1 MKNKKVIA
9 ISFADARELKNLV
22 RLGSDSVTNVPAGIW
37 KEIAIEV
44 PADLEI
50 SSKFDDKIVIFTAK
64 LVFRELCR
72 QHYPQMAA
80 YKVKLADNSELL
92 IGANE
97 RPYPVITE
105 SQNLSS
111 GNSNSQ
117 LRELTVTYSD
127 NKNIPY
133 IRN

>member
-1 MKNKKVIA
+1 
-9 ISFADARELKNLV
+9 
-22 RLGSDSVTNVPAGIW
+22 
-37 KEIAIEV
+37 
-44 PADLEI
+44 
-50 SSKFDDKIVIFTAK
+50 
-64 LVFRELCR
+64 
-72 QHYPQMAA
+72 MAA